1 MVRGPDAYSERF
13 LSDLSRNT
21 ERLNRA
27 QRQLSS
33 GRRINAASDS
43 PGEVAH
49 LVSLRA
55 DLSRTEQI
63 HTNLGRIKTETD
75 TAEQALSSSVT
86 TLDRI
91 QVLGAQGASTIVD
104 AATRRTLAGEIG
116 QLLERLVGLADT
128 QVDGRYLFSG
138 DSDQTR
144 PYSIDLSQ
152 ATPITAYRG
161 TGSTREVAHPSGIR
175 FDVGRTAQE
184 IFDSPVAEENV
195 FQSVNALRVA
205 LDANDFTAIG
215 SALGNVRIAAK
226 HLNDQ
231 LAYYGSIQGQ
241 VNDALNIASR
251 RRLDL
256 QTQISGI
263 EDADL
268 SAAAI
273 ELNIATF
280 QQQASMQAEGR
291 RPRQSLFDYLG

>member
-13 LSDLSRNT
+13 LSDLARNT
-21 ERLNRA
+21 ARLDRA

-49 LVSLRA
+49 LISLRA

-63 HTNLGRIKTETD
+63 HSNLGRIKTETD
-75 TAEQALSSSVT
+75 TAEQALSNAIT

-91 QVLGAQGASTIVD
+91 QVLGAQGASTI
-104 AATRRTLAGEIG
+104 AEASTRRTLAGEVG

-138 DSDQTR
+138 DADQTP
-144 PYSIDLSQ
+144 PYSIDLTQ
-152 ATPITAYRG
+152 PTPISAYLG
-161 TGSTREVAHPSGIR
+161 AGSTREVAHPSGIR
-175 FDVGRTAQE
+175 FDAGRTAQQ
-184 IFDSPVAEENV
+184 IFDSSVATENV

-205 LDANDFTAIG
+205 LENNDYAAIG
-215 SALGNVRIAAK
+215 IALGTVHSAGK

-241 VNDALNIASR
+241 VNDAVNIASR

-280 QQQASMQAEGR
+280 QQQAAMQAEGR